1 MLDGIDSPPVC
12 ELQLMCGHYY
22 LFDIDPSLSGWYEAR
37 RKIGM
42 DMDEDDV
49 LGPDLSVVPKFLL
62 EHEVSVLEIALAAV
76 SFEDCSLDGSVP
88 LDRVVVAYD
97 CWLGALDALHPGHGF
112 RRFGLSDLEL
122 SDDDLLG
129 RLLSTVLFD
138 DGGSCR
144 FIRSVVAVVNG
155 YRTHR
160 GRRRVLPVCRSVSFL
175 LLVWE
180 MLDGFI
186 RRPYVSCNSSTD
198 STCFTQVS

>member
-1 MLDGIDSPPVC
+1 MLDGIDSPPVR

-37 RKIGM
+37 RK
-42 DMDEDDV
+42 
-49 LGPDLSVVPKFLL
+49 
-62 EHEVSVLEIALAAV
+62 VSVLEIALAAV

-97 CWLGALDALHPGHGF
+97 YWLGALDALHPGHDF

-155 YRTHR
+155 YRAHR
-160 GRRRVLPVCRSVSFL
+160 G
-175 LLVWE
+175 
-180 MLDGFI
+180 
-186 RRPYVSCNSSTD
+186 
-198 STCFTQVS
+198 